1 MASPARLTANI
12 ENAQHSTGPRTA
24 EGKAAS
30 SRNATKH
37 NLCSVSPVLD
47 TEEKLAFDRL
57 LCEAKL
63 DLSPQTHTEHAL
75 IEQAAYAEWKLLR
88 IAAWETEIINA
99 TLAKRTAPAQALFGK
114 TPHEALDRLRRYEA
128 ATRRAWHNALRE
140 LRLAK
145 KLRQDQGFLN
155 DRLRYIANLK
165 QLMEKII
172 AGETCE
178 TNPTPDTGL
187 ARHSPQAGGP
197 PANSS
202 TETLPIDPAIA

>member
-1 MASPARLTANI
+1 MASPARLTANL

-172 AGETCE
+172 AGENGE
-178 TNPTPDTGL
+178 TNPNPVEPILTTHPQTPPDTQL
-187 ARHSPQAGGP
+187 TSLDTPMSH
-197 PANSS
+197 N
-202 TETLPIDPAIA
+202 